1 MIEELQQV
9 DESVLTSLHDLRRE
23 RDALRQRLARMQEAA
38 AEVSEKVLARVRSD
52 YEARIA
58 ALDDKAA
65 PLKDAARG
73 TYGRLLPALDKA
85 REACETLRLDQEEI
99 ELRHKLGEFDDAVH
113 RDRAAEAGASLRAAE
128 ERVAAISA
136 VVTRFQDAFDAPG
149 ELAPATTSQVD
160 IPARVSA
167 PGAAD
172 PAPANRAGA
181 PPEDDGTLMLPP
193 EPPPA
198 PAPPPPPALPPEP
211 PVWTPSLSWG
221 AAQAASTPAA
231 EPRAEEPWKAAAS
244 PLDELYPPPEPAA
257 VGLVA
262 SAAAGAAPPVA
273 TPVEPEPEA
282 PTSGIPAPPASP
294 PTPRAR
300 LEALDGDLEPQPHYL
315 EPLTFIGRTP
325 ENQIRIYKPAV
336 SRRHA
341 QITETDA
348 GWLLRDLSSE
358 NGTYVN
364 GQRVTERLLADG
376 DRVQFGTSRFVLR
389 LAT

>member
-1 MIEELQQV
+1 MI
-9 DESVLTSLHDLRRE
+9 
-23 RDALRQRLARMQEAA
+23 
-38 AEVSEKVLARVRSD
+38 
-52 YEARIA
+52 
-58 ALDDKAA
+58 
-65 PLKDAARG
+65 
-73 TYGRLLPALDKA
+73 
-85 REACETLRLDQEEI
+85 
-99 ELRHKLGEFDDAVH
+99 
-113 RDRAAEAGASLRAAE
+113 
-128 ERVAAISA
+128 
-136 VVTRFQDAFDAPG
+136 
-149 ELAPATTSQVD
+149 
-160 IPARVSA
+160 
-167 PGAAD
+167 
-172 PAPANRAGA
+172 
-181 PPEDDGTLMLPP
+181 DGT
-193 EPPPA
+193 ERFIA
-198 PAPPPPPALPPEP
+198 TAI
-211 PVWTPSLSWG
+211 
-221 AAQAASTPAA
+221 
-231 EPRAEEPWKAAAS
+231 R
-244 PLDELYPPPEPAA
+244 
-257 VGLVA
+257 LVRI
-262 SAAAGAAPPVA
+262 
-273 TPVEPEPEA
+273 EPEA